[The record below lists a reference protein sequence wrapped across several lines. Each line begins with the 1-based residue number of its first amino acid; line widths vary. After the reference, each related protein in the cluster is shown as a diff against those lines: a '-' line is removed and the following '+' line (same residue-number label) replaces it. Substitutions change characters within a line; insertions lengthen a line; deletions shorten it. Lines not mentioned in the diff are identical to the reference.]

1 MAAFTRL
8 VYLKLCMVMHC
19 GIAEMDYPSAVL
31 SLSLAIVNGPPS
43 VIGKS
48 IFREPMMQ
56 HRQTRE

>member
-19 GIAEMDYPSAVL
+19 GIAKMDYTSAVL
-31 SLSLAIVNGPPS
+31 SHSLAIVNGPPS

-48 IFREPMMQ
+48 NFREPMM
-56 HRQTRE
+56 